1 MQALGVHVMEKYD
14 CVVLYNAA
22 IISEK
27 EGSEEKIY
35 ASNVIREEVGAI
47 EESLRSGGF
56 NPFVLSVE
64 YFSKDLIHTLL
75 EISPKFVFNLCE
87 EINGKCEL
95 EMCIAGLLE
104 LMGIPYTGSDPFAL
118 GLALNKFHVK
128 QILRS
133 AGIPTARGF
142 LRYPGQKVTIPRGM
156 RFPMIVKPSRED
168 ASLGINSHSV
178 CHTPEELERQI
189 LYIHEV
195 YEQEALIEEYLDGRE
210 FNVSVI
216 GDQEPEVLAIQEIDF
231 IGLPE
236 GEPRIVSYRAKW
248 DEESAFYSC
257 TVPICPAVVSK
268 RLENRIKDI
277 AVRSHLCVGC
287 RDYSRVDMRT
297 DARGNLYVLEV
308 NPNCDISPNAGFARA
323 ARAAGYSYPE
333 MSLKISE
340 TAMERGAKVAAA
352 VYAF

>member
-1 MQALGVHVMEKYD
+1 MEHYD

-22 IISEK
+22 NIMQK
-27 EGSEEKIY
+27 EGSEEKLY
-35 ASNVIREEVGAI
+35 ASNIIREEVGAI
-47 EESLRSGGF
+47 EESLRDGGF
-56 NPFVLSVE
+56 HPCVLSVE
-64 YFSKDLIHTLL
+64 YFSKDLVQTLL

-95 EMCIAGLLE
+95 EMCIAGVLE

-133 AGIPTARGF
+133 AGIPTAKAS
-142 LRYPGQKVTIPRGM
+142 LCHPGQEFMIPRGM

-168 ASLGINSHSV
+168 ASLGINSRSV
-178 CHTPEELERQI
+178 CHTAEQLERQI
-189 LYIHEV
+189 LYVHEV
-195 YEQEALIEEYLDGRE
+195 YEQEALVEEYLDGRE
-210 FNVSVI
+210 FNVSVV
-216 GDQEPEVLAIQEIDF
+216 GDREPEVLAVQEIDF
-231 IGLPE
+231 VGLPE

-248 DEESAFYSC
+248 DEESPFYNC
-257 TVPICPAVVSK
+257 TVPICPAVIPK

-277 AVRSHLCVGC
+277 AIRSHLCVGC

-297 DARGNLYVLEV
+297 DSRGNLYVLEV
-308 NPNCDISPNAGFARA
+308 NPNPDISPNAGFARA
-323 ARAAGYSYPE
+323 ARTAGYSYSE
-333 MSLKISE
+333 IILKISE
-340 TAMERGAKVAAA
+340 EAMERRAKVAAA